1 MALITSAAS
10 GNFNAGAT
18 WTGGVV
24 PVAGDEARAS
34 TGHTITINV
43 NTTCDEVSNDGT
55 GIFTLN
61 DGITL
66 TANVTN
72 KTTTSNRNC
81 VQFTAASP
89 AAATIIGT
97 ITGGNGASGV
107 VAVVN
112 TSSGTLNITG
122 NCRAQTQTG
131 SFGVNNA
138 STGTVAIT
146 GNCSGNI
153 GGSGGGSSAHGANNA
168 STGTLTVTGNCTG
181 SAGGSSGFGV
191 NNASS
196 GTVIITGNC
205 VGNVNAVGANNTSG
219 GTMTIT
225 GNCTGAANQGAN
237 NASSGTMT
245 ITGNCT
251 GGAAAGASG
260 ASNSASGTMIVN
272 GSIYA
277 TETSPGVSGG
287 NRAQVTRLTGP
298 FYTTDTFGVNPIG
311 CLAWRWDTALSNTTF
326 IEVPSSVVVNGVF
339 VRRNLV
345 TPDNATNFP
354 SASNVRSGTT
364 YGISRALTGT
374 CAVPPAASV
383 ATGVPVDNTTGTAA
397 LTPADFWNALTS
409 GMTTSGSIGVRL
421 KNASTL
427 DSTGQQLADALS
439 P

>member
-24 PVAGDEARAS
+24 PTVGDEARAA

-72 KTTTSNRNC
+72 KTTTAARNC
-81 VQFTAASP
+81 VQFTATSP
-89 AAATIIGT
+89 AAATIVGNITNGT
-97 ITGGNGASGV
+97 ASGN
-107 VAVVN
+107 AVIN
-112 TSSGTLNITG
+112 TSTG
-122 NCRAQTQTG
+122 A
-131 SFGVNNA
+131 
-138 STGTVAIT
+138 
-146 GNCSGNI
+146 
-153 GGSGGGSSAHGANNA
+153 
-168 STGTLTVTGNCTG
+168 LTVTGNVT
-181 SAGGSSGFGV
+181 GSSGTFNSAV
-191 NNASS
+191 LNNS
-196 GTVIITGNC
+196 TGS
-205 VGNVNAVGANNTSG
+205 V
-219 GTMTIT
+219 
-225 GNCTGAANQGAN
+225 
-237 NASSGTMT
+237 T

-251 GGAAAGASG
+251 GGSGQDSRGAGNASTGTLTITGNCTGGSGTSGGTGGASG
-260 ASNSASGTMIVN
+260 AGNLSTGSMTITGNVTGGTGAQAPGAHTNSTGTTIIN

-277 TETSPGVSGG
+277 SETNYGVTGT
-287 NRAQVTRLTGP
+287 NRSQVTRLTGP
-298 FYTTDTFGVNPIG
+298 FYTTATFGVNPIG
-311 CLAWRWDTALSNTTF
+311 CLAWRWDTSLVNTTF
-326 IEVPSSVVVNGVF
+326 IEVPTQNLASK
-339 VRRNLV
+339 RNLV

-364 YGISRALTGT
+364 YGISNALTGT

-383 ATGVPVDNTTGTAA
+383 ATGVPVDNTTGTAS

>member
-1 MALITSAAS
+1 MALITSTAS

-24 PVAGDEARAS
+24 PTVGDEARAS

-43 NTTCDEVSNDGT
+43 NTTCNEVSNDGT

-72 KTTTSNRNC
+72 KKVTAGAANC

-89 AAATIIGT
+89 AAATIVGT
-97 ITGGNGASGV
+97 LTGGSPGGTNA
-107 VAVVN
+107 VAN

-122 NCRAQTQTG
+122 ACRG
-131 SFGVNNA
+131 SGGGIGVNNA

-146 GNCSGNI
+146 GDCSGNI
-153 GGSGGGSSAHGANNA
+153 TGTGGGTGLHGANNA

-181 SAGGSSGFGV
+181 STGGSTGAGV
-191 NNASS
+191 NNAST
-196 GTVIITGNC
+196 GTV
-205 VGNVNAVGANNTSG
+205 
-219 GTMTIT
+219 TIT
-225 GNCTGAANQGAN
+225 GNCTGNVNNVGVS
-237 NASSGTMT
+237 NASTGTMT

-251 GGAAAGASG
+251 GGTSTSAGAANTST
-260 ASNSASGTMIVN
+260 GTMIVN

-277 TETSPGVSGG
+277 SETAHGVSGG

-364 YGISRALTGT
+364 YGISSALTGT

>member
-1 MALITSAAS
+1 MALITSTAS

-24 PVAGDEARAS
+24 PVAGDEARAA

-72 KTTTSNRNC
+72 KTTTAARNC
-81 VQFTAASP
+81 VQFTAVSP
-89 AAATIIGT
+89 AAATIVGNITNGT
-97 ITGGNGASGV
+97 ASGT
-107 VAVVN
+107 AVIN
-112 TSSGTLNITG
+112 TSTG
-122 NCRAQTQTG
+122 A
-131 SFGVNNA
+131 
-138 STGTVAIT
+138 
-146 GNCSGNI
+146 
-153 GGSGGGSSAHGANNA
+153 
-168 STGTLTVTGNCTG
+168 L
-181 SAGGSSGFGV
+181 
-191 NNASS
+191 
-196 GTVIITGNC
+196 
-205 VGNVNAVGANNTSG
+205 
-219 GTMTIT
+219 TIT
-225 GNCTGAANQGAN
+225 GNVTG
-237 NASSGTMT
+237 SSGTFNQAVNNNSTGSVT

-251 GGAAAGASG
+251 GGSGQDSRGVANSSTGSVTITGNVTGGSGTQGGSGGSSG
-260 ASNSASGTMIVN
+260 AGNQSTGSMTITGNVTGGTGTTAPGAHNNTTGTTIIN

-277 TETSPGVSGG
+277 SETNYGVTGT
-287 NRAQVTRLTGP
+287 NRGQVTRLTGP
-298 FYTTDTFGVNPIG
+298 FYTTATFGVNPIG
-311 CLAWRWDTALSNTTF
+311 CLAWRWDTSLVNTTF
-326 IEVPSSVVVNGVF
+326 IEVPTQDLASK
-339 VRRNLV
+339 RNLV

-364 YGISRALTGT
+364 YGISGALTGT

-383 ATGVPVDNTTGTAA
+383 ATGVPVDNTTGTAS

-409 GMTTSGSIGVRL
+409 GMSTSGSIGVRL

>member
-1 MALITSAAS
+1 MALITSTAS
-10 GNFNAGAT
+10 GNFDAGAT

-24 PVAGDEARAS
+24 PTVGDEARAA

-43 NTTCDEVSNDGT
+43 NTTCDEVSNEGT

-72 KTTTSNRNC
+72 KSSTTNRNC

-89 AAATIIGT
+89 AVATIVGT
-97 ITGGNGASGV
+97 LTGSSAGGTHA
-107 VAVVN
+107 VAN

-122 NCRAQTQTG
+122 ACRAG
-131 SFGVNNA
+131 AGGIGANNA
-138 STGTVAIT
+138 STGTIAIT

-153 GGSGGGSSAHGANNA
+153 SGSGGGSASHGANNA

-181 SAGGSSGFGV
+181 STGGSSGAGV
-191 NNASS
+191 NNAS
-196 GTVIITGNC
+196 TGS
-205 VGNVNAVGANNTSG
+205 A
-219 GTMTIT
+219 TIT
-225 GNCTGAANQGAN
+225 GNCTGNAAGTGAAN
-237 NASSGTMT
+237 ASTGTLT

-251 GGAAAGASG
+251 GGPSTSAGAANTST
-260 ASNSASGTMIVN
+260 GTMIVN
-272 GSIYA
+272 GPVYA
-277 TETSPGVSGG
+277 SETANGVSGS

-311 CLAWRWDTALSNTTF
+311 CLAWRWDTVLNNTTF

-364 YGISRALTGT
+364 YGISSALTGT
-374 CAVPPAASV
+374 CAVPSAASV
-383 ATGVPVDNTTGTAA
+383 ATGVPVDNTTGTAS

>member
-131 SFGVNNA
+131 AFGVNNA

-153 GGSGGGSSAHGANNA
+153 GGSGGGSSSHGANNA

-181 SAGGSSGFGV
+181 GVGGSSGVGV
-191 NNASS
+191 NNAS
-196 GTVIITGNC
+196 TGS
-205 VGNVNAVGANNTSG
+205 V
-219 GTMTIT
+219 TIT
-225 GNCTGAANQGAN
+225 GNCTGNAVGTGAV
-237 NASSGTMT
+237 NASTGTLT

-251 GGAAAGASG
+251 GSSSVNSAGAANTST
-260 ASNSASGTMIVN
+260 GTMIVN

-277 TETSPGVSGG
+277 TETSHGVSGG

-298 FYTTDTFGVNPIG
+298 FYTTDAFGVNPIG

-409 GMTTSGSIGVRL
+409 GMTTSGSIGARL